1 MAGFFSDLLSI
12 ATLVFAVSS
21 MLAVGFR
28 YTLREI
34 IDPLRNTRLLVSAL
48 LANFVLVPALAYL
61 ITEALSFGDDREVG
75 LLVVAAAAGA
85 PFLIKLAQMA
95 GADIATAAG
104 LLVLLLVVTIGYM
117 PLVVPLI
124 APEADVSATDIA
136 IPLLMTM
143 LLPLVV
149 GMVVDQLF
157 PALAHRL
164 LPILGIL
171 SNAALVALLVST
183 VIANFDQLVNV
194 LGTGA
199 ILAALLFIVGAFF
212 IGHLLGRTGRGTR
225 DEMALATA
233 QRNIAAATVVAT
245 QSIGVP
251 DTTVMVVVTSTVG
264 MAILFP
270 VASLLRRRVEAESPT
285 DNARRAGTGAPG

>member
-1 MAGFFSDLLSI
+1 MDGFFSDLLSI

-21 MLAVGFR
+21 MLSVGLR

-34 IDPLRNTRLLVSAL
+34 IEPLRNTRLVVGAL

-61 ITEALSFGDDREVG
+61 ITEVLSFGDDREVG

-85 PFLIKLAQMA
+85 PFVVKLAQMA
-95 GADIATAAG
+95 GANVATAAG
-104 LLVLLLVVTIGYM
+104 LLVMLLVVTMGYM

-124 APEADVSATDIA
+124 APTADVSAGDIA
-136 IPLLMTM
+136 TPLLTTM
-143 LLPLVV
+143 LLPLIV
-149 GMVVDQLF
+149 GLVVDQLF
-157 PALAHRL
+157 PALEHRL

-171 SNAALVALLVST
+171 SNAALVTLFVST
-183 VIANFDQLVNV
+183 VIANFDQLVDA

-199 ILAALLFIVGAFF
+199 IPAAVLFIVGAFI
-212 IGHLLGRTGRGTR
+212 IGYLLGRTGRGTR
-225 DEMALATA
+225 EEMALVTA

-270 VASLLRRRVEAESPT
+270 VASLLRKRVEAESPT
-285 DNARRAGTGAPG
+285 DSARRAGTGAPG